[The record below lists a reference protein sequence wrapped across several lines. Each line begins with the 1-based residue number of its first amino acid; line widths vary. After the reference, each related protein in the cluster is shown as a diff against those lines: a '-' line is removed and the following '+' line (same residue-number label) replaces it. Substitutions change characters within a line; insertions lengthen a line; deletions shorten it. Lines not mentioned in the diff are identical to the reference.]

1 MKKLDIKQWEGPIF
15 ILLMLMENANEISVH
30 VEDIAIQTK
39 KKFPLFFSWSKYKS
53 HIDLRQVMRTMDKL
67 ANEGFVI
74 GSNTT
79 NWTLTKKG
87 INYGS
92 AQVLN
97 LGIKFNQENVVEV
110 KKSNRSRNDFHK
122 REIIRLQNSDVF
134 VKYLLHKNFDDASD
148 IEIKYLIKMDHY
160 SDKERVIKNIS
171 LLYIAVRQI
180 KELTKFLDA
189 YVSELLLRKIINRK
203 DQLKVEQINE

>member
-1 MKKLDIKQWEGPIF
+1 MKKLDIKQWESPIL
-15 ILLMLMENANEISVH
+15 ILLKLMENASETSVH

-39 KKFPLFFSWSKYKS
+39 QMFPSFFSWSKYKS
-53 HIDLRQVMRTMDKL
+53 HIDLRQVMRTLDKL
-67 ANEGFVI
+67 ADEGFVV

-79 NWTLTKKG
+79 NWSLTNKG
-87 INYGS
+87 IKYGL
-92 AQVLN
+92 AQVLK
-97 LGIKFNQENVVEV
+97 LGIKFNQENVIQV
-110 KKSNRSRNDFHK
+110 KKNVRSINDFHK

-134 VKYLLHKNFDDASD
+134 VKYLSHHNFDDASD

-171 LLYIAVRQI
+171 SLYIAVRQI
-180 KELTKFLDA
+180 TELTKFLDR
-189 YVSELLLRKIINRK
+189 YVSELLSRKIINRK